1 VVTSDGR
8 FRVYALEPRLKLL
21 YKGSLLP
28 AMTHMLLSAD
38 LETDLYLPKLAR
50 IQLTE
55 TNRLL
60 LLLSLQSA
68 NTHQGGGRNHG
79 SDEGRAGGMTVNQ
92 APSVGA
98 GGSLQGFIYDRESD
112 LWMRV
117 ADSRFVLSDFY
128 NTLPSCSSKK
138 AQTSPSGGGELSK
151 LDDSVR
157 MGATASSLQRSR
169 RSRSLL
175 GSSQSSYQ
183 TTTTTT
189 TTGQNSDGGTAND
202 VASRSHCE
210 DRMACALALGSAT
223 EFEFWFSKYIKI
235 LSMTG
240 NESLL
245 RLVIDMLLGK
255 RLVGNNGEEE
265 DAEAPATAS
274 TTTCWWLSESPSV
287 LKHDRVELVRSVV
300 IPEMSKN
307 RALQR
312 ITNEI
317 AIEVKALGRD

>member
-1 VVTSDGR
+1 MMIAPEG
-8 FRVYALEPRLKLL
+8 AEPRFKLQ

-60 LLLSLQSA
+60 LLLSLHSV
-68 NTHQGGGRNHG
+68 TSSSDGTGGGR
-79 SDEGRAGGMTVNQ
+79 GGGTNQ
-92 APSVGA
+92 PTSVGA
-98 GGSLQGFIYDRESD
+98 GGSLQGFIYDTESD

-128 NTLPSCSSKK
+128 NMLPSMSSSSSKK
-138 AQTSPSGGGELSK
+138 TSAGELSK

-157 MGATASSLQRSR
+157 MGAGTSTLQRSR
-169 RSRSLL
+169 RQHNDDLS
-175 GSSQSSYQ
+175 
-183 TTTTTT
+183 
-189 TTGQNSDGGTAND
+189 NND

-210 DRMACALALGSAT
+210 DRMSCAVALGAAS
-223 EFEFWFSKYIKI
+223 EFEYWFSKYIKI
-235 LSMTG
+235 LSLTG
-240 NESLL
+240 NESVL

-255 RLVGNNGEEE
+255 DIVNSKGESNNGTSNTS
-265 DAEAPATAS
+265 AAATAS
-274 TTTCWWLSESPSV
+274 TTTVAATSTSSTSSYCWWLSESPKV
-287 LKHDRVELVRSVV
+287 LNYDRVKLVRTVV

-307 RALQR
+307 RSLQR

-317 AIEVKALGRD
+317 AIEIDSLE